1 MVKCNGNTD
10 SILVAIK
17 NSQKVTLEHYIWG
30 HFKIM
35 RYIDWKKVADCT
47 LEERKS
53 LIPYIDQL
61 MDMKHEFELKGIYG
75 FNEFIVSS
83 ADLFEKEALHLIMQ
97 GYMPEM
103 CEKVLFN
110 VLNMSN
116 LERKQYLK
124 KIIFIDFVLAIQK
137 EHIGDLELKIML
149 LSYLGTEFLDILID

>member
-1 MVKCNGNTD
+1 
-10 SILVAIK
+10 
-17 NSQKVTLEHYIWG
+17 
-30 HFKIM
+30 
-35 RYIDWKKVADCT
+35 
-47 LEERKS
+47 
-53 LIPYIDQL
+53 

-75 FNEFIVSS
+75 FNEFIISS